1 MERRHGLGG
10 VKVGVLLSFLLM
22 IAVNG
27 LAERM
32 HLFGVTTAD
41 IAGRYPNLLTPPNI
55 TFAIWGV
62 IYVLLGLSTLYQVG
76 VIRKGT
82 TRISAAHMSQIGVY
96 FILSSLLN
104 IAWLVAWHADR
115 IGLSF
120 LILLG
125 LLWCLIPILELLRGE
140 ELSRQETWF
149 LQVPFAIYAAWVLVA
164 VIANATVLLVKL
176 GWNGFGLSESTWTIM
191 MLALLTLLALAMLIR
206 FRLPLMG
213 VVFLWALGGILGKHL
228 SSQGF
233 DGAYPNLI
241 ATLIVAMAL
250 VLIFTLY
257 VLFSNRSRKRIR

>member
-1 MERRHGLGG
+1 MERRNGLGG

-27 LAERM
+27 LAERLP
-32 HLFGVTTAD
+32 LFGVTTKD
-41 IAGRYPNLLTPPNI
+41 IAERYPNLLAPPSI

-62 IYVLLGLSTLYQVG
+62 IYVLLALSTLYQVG
-76 VIRKGT
+76 VIRKGA
-82 TRISAAHMSQIGVY
+82 TRISAAHMTQLGIY

-115 IGLSF
+115 VGLSL

-125 LLWCLIPILELLRGE
+125 LLWCLLSILELLRGE

-164 VIANATVLLVKL
+164 VVANAMILLVKF
-176 GWNGFGLSESTWTIM
+176 GGLSGSTWTVI
-191 MLALLTLLALAMLIR
+191 MLALLTLLTLAMLIH

-241 ATLIVAMAL
+241 ATLIVAMSL